1 MNNKKIN
8 ILVVDDEKEITKS
21 LSKIIQSEGFN
32 CYEALS
38 AEEALEIIN
47 SNCIDIV
54 LSDIIME
61 GMNGIELLKEI
72 GEKHPY
78 IHTLMLTAYGTIDSS
93 IEAIKNG
100 AFGYLLKPFSI
111 EEVLNEIEKIKN
123 LIRLEKE
130 NREYKKKE
138 DEEYHLFESRNPAMK
153 NIINIISTKLATS
166 ESTILLNGESGTGKE
181 IIANYIHS
189 RSHRSRG
196 PFIKVSCAA
205 LSEGLLESELFGH
218 VKGAFTGAIKD
229 KIGRFEA
236 ANSGTIFLDEIGDF
250 SPIIQLKMLRVI
262 QERVIEMVGQNTPKK
277 VDTRIIAATNKNLE
291 ELVKKNQFREDL
303 FYRINVIKIELPPLR
318 KRKEDI
324 PIFVE
329 NFIKKYSVKNNIIIS
344 HIEEK
349 ALQALLAYDW
359 PGNIRELENV
369 IERAVI
375 LADNGVITINN
386 LIDNVKKQTNDKQKK
401 IFKLK
406 DARESFEKEFI
417 TNALKRNNF
426 NITNTAKELNIAR
439 KNLYEKLKKLNIHY

>member
-1 MNNKKIN
+1 MNNKKVN

-21 LSKIIQSEGFN
+21 LSKIIQGEGFN

-72 GEKHPY
+72 KRNHPY

-111 EEVLNEIEKIKN
+111 EEVLNEIDKIKN

-153 NIINIISTKLATS
+153 NIINTISTKLATS

-189 RSHRSRG
+189 RSHRSHG

-250 SPIIQLKMLRVI
+250 SPVIQLKMLRVI

-291 ELVKKNQFREDL
+291 QLVKENQFREDL
-303 FYRINVIKIELPPLR
+303 FYRINVIKIELPALR

-329 NFIKKYSVKNNIIIS
+329 NFIRKYSVRNSIIIS

-349 ALQALLAYDW
+349 ALQALLTYDW

-375 LADNGVITINN
+375 LSDNGVITINN
-386 LIDNVKKQTNDKQKK
+386 LVDNISKQTKDKQKDS
-401 IFKLK
+401 FKLK

-417 TNALKRNNF
+417 TDALKRNSF